1 MRCGSNK
8 CNFVEKTF
16 AECRNFAPKSASA
29 IALFMTEKCSKKH
42 SRAHSGTNRQLYFL
56 LIRRLCEC
64 ERVMLCESEFGRGGR
79 LAGACVGAVSQIN
92 KRLRSFE
99 CALVL
104 NFSAQDY
111 LHCVKLLPFECSS
124 AVDASF
130 QSLHFFQLCI
140 FFFLPRRREYS
151 CGDVSMIRNS
161 EWLILKF

>member
-1 MRCGSNK
+1 MHQNPNRCDAVRISATLSRKLLPSVGTSPQSPPQRSRFSWLK
-8 CNFVEKTF
+8 SVPRSTPECTPARIDSCISSSSEDF
-16 AECRNFAPKSASA
+16 ASAS
-29 IALFMTEKCSKKH
+29 EWCCV
-42 SRAHSGTNRQLYFL
+42 RA
-56 LIRRLCEC
+56 
-64 ERVMLCESEFGRGGR
+64 FGRGGR

-140 FFFLPRRREYS
+140 FFFFFAAAEGVFVRR
-151 CGDVSMIRNS
+151 C
-161 EWLILKF
+161 

>member
-1 MRCGSNK
+1 
-8 CNFVEKTF
+8 
-16 AECRNFAPKSASA
+16 
-29 IALFMTEKCSKKH
+29 
-42 SRAHSGTNRQLYFL
+42 
-56 LIRRLCEC
+56 
-64 ERVMLCESEFGRGGR
+64 MLCESEFGRGGR

-130 QSLHFFQLCI
+130 QFAFFSTSHFF
-140 FFFLPRRREYS
+140 FFFFAAAEGVFVRR
-151 CGDVSMIRNS
+151 C
-161 EWLILKF
+161 